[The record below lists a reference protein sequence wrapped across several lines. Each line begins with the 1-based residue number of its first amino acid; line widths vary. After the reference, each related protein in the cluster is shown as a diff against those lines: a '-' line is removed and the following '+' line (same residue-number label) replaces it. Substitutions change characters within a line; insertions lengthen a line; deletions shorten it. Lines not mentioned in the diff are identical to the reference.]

1 MIFCDLH
8 KQYEA
13 YQSEIDAAIQGVI
26 RSGSFINGRE
36 INLLEEELSVY
47 TGVKNAICCC
57 SGTDALLLPLM
68 AWGIGPGD
76 EVICPAYSY
85 IATASMVSLMKAKP
99 VFIDVLSGDFNIDV
113 SKIEEKITPR
123 TKGIIAASLFGQ
135 CADYKAIN
143 ALAQKHRLWVI
154 EDGAQSFGATY
165 YGKQSCSLTTVG
177 TTSFFPA
184 KPLGCYGD
192 GGALFTDDDQLAE
205 TIRMIRGH
213 GQEKR
218 YYHKLIGIN
227 GRIDTLQAAILRVKL
242 KYFNQELKVRQQAAD
257 LYSELLKDVVGTPQI
272 AEGKTGTWAQYTIR
286 TPQRDFLRSEL
297 QAQNIPTAIHYP
309 LPLPRQEALAGDVIP
324 GETFP
329 VADEL
334 SRTALSLPM
343 HGLIT
348 EEEVR
353 QVAAAIRKIVKK
365 VERQKGDTVER

>member
-13 YQSEIDAAIQGVI
+13 YKSEIDAAIQNVI
-26 RSGSFINGRE
+26 NSTSFINGKE
-36 INLLEEELSVY
+36 ITLLEEELSAY
-47 TGVKNAICCC
+47 TGAGNAICCC

-68 AWGIGPGD
+68 AWEIGPGD

-85 IATASMVSLMKAKP
+85 IATASMVSLLKAKP
-99 VFIDVLSGDFNIDV
+99 VFADVLPGDFNIDV
-113 SKIEEKITPR
+113 SKVEEKITSR
-123 TKGIIAASLFGQ
+123 TKGIIAVSLFGQ
-135 CADYKAIN
+135 CAAYHELN
-143 ALAQKHRLWVI
+143 TLAEKYGLWVI

-165 YGKQSCSLTTVG
+165 FGRQSCSLTTVG

-192 GGALFTDDDQLAE
+192 GGALFTADDELAG

-242 KYFNQELKVRQQAAD
+242 KYFDRELKNRQRAAA
-257 LYSELLKDVVGTPQI
+257 LYTELLKDVVRTPQI
-272 AEGKTGTWAQYTIR
+272 AGGKTSTWAQYTILTPHRDRLR
-286 TPQRDFLRSEL
+286 TEL

-309 LPLPRQEALAGDVIP
+309 LPLPGQEAFAGDVIP
-324 GETFP
+324 GESFP
-329 VADEL
+329 VAEEL
-334 SRTALSLPM
+334 SRSVLSLPM
-343 HGLIT
+343 HGFIT

-353 QVAAAIRKIVKK
+353 EVAGAVVRAVSN
-365 VERQKGDTVER
+365 E

>member
-36 INLLEEELSVY
+36 IDLLEEELSAY

-85 IATASMVSLMKAKP
+85 IATASMVSLLKAKP
-99 VFIDVLSGDFNIDV
+99 VFVDVLPGDFNIDV
-113 SKIEEKITPR
+113 SKIEARISPK
-123 TKGIIAASLFGQ
+123 TKGIIAVSLFGQ
-135 CADYKAIN
+135 CAAYNELN
-143 ALAQKHRLWVI
+143 ALAEKHGLWVI

-192 GGALFTDDDQLAE
+192 GGALFTDDDQLAK

-257 LYSELLKDVVGTPQI
+257 LYTELLRGIVGTPQV
-272 AEGKTGTWAQYTIR
+272 AEGKTSSWAQYTIR
-286 TPQRDFLRSEL
+286 TPQRDFLRAEL
-297 QAQNIPTAIHYP
+297 QARNIPTAIHYP
-309 LPLPRQEALAGDVIP
+309 LPLPRQEAFAGDVIP
-324 GETFP
+324 GEVFP

-334 SRTALSLPM
+334 SRTVLSLPM
-343 HGLIT
+343 HGLISG
-348 EEEVR
+348 EEVR
-353 QVAAAIRKIVKK
+353 QVATAIREIT
-365 VERQKGDTVER
+365 EN